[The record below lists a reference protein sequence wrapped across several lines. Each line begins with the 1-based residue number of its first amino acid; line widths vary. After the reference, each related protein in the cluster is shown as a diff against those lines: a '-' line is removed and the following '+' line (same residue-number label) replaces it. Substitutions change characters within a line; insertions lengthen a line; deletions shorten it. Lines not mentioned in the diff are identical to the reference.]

1 MVGHD
6 AELDVR
12 GRVLAV
18 LAAGKLLSR
27 FDDRVDLVGLVDVLL
42 ALHQVGQTLQTGA
55 GIDVLLGQLADDV
68 QVGLGLDVVDL
79 VVLEHEIPDLDET
92 GLVGRGA
99 AVLAVFGSAV
109 HVDLGAG
116 AAGAGA
122 AGGPEVVFHAE
133 DLHVLGVEAL
143 VLPDRAGFLII
154 GVRGDPQLLG
164 VEAVAALIL
173 RGGEQLPGVVD
184 GLFLEV
190 VAEGEVAEHL
200 EEGAVAGGL
209 ADLVDVE
216 RAHAL
221 LVGGHALVG
230 RGLLAEQV
238 RDERHHAGDGEQ
250 RGRVRR
256 DQ

>member
-1 MVGHD
+1 MK
-6 AELDVR
+6 
-12 GRVLAV
+12 RVSS
-18 LAAGKLLSR
+18 AAGPPSLPYS
-27 FDDRVDLVGLVDVLL
+27 
-42 ALHQVGQTLQTGA
+42 
-55 GIDVLLGQLADDV
+55 
-68 QVGLGLDVVDL
+68 
-79 VVLEHEIPDLDET
+79 
-92 GLVGRGA
+92 
-99 AVLAVFGSAV
+99 GSAV

-164 VEAVAALIL
+164 IEAVTTFGL
-173 RGGEQLPGVVD
+173 RRGQQLRGVVD
-184 GLFLEV
+184 RLLLEV

-200 EEGAVAGGL
+200 EEGAVTGGL